1 MKSKLYQ
8 LSQENFETILAY
20 YTITKEKAQKY
31 YDIIIKYKE
40 YTNNYCSNIKELFN
54 YDENI
59 LNLKNDLKDYEI
71 ITIDYRF
78 NPKNKSSNTINLSN
92 TNFNNLKVEKK
103 INISPIQHNIDKIN
117 KFFNLNIQSF
127 QLYVDTIQTSLLQ
140 LNQNIEE
147 SQIEINNI
155 KNDYYKEKQI
165 FFQKYSEFDAL
176 NKKLTLEYTEGER
189 QLIEYSLK
197 KKSLNN
203 EKRKENFLNDI
214 NLKIID
220 KVKNEKT
227 ILKKYKSFDNFG
239 KNFNNSTK
247 QKINEIKTKTSSL
260 FHQFE
265 MCLNNILTF
274 YRKSFL
280 IPINQIINQEKEIND
295 KNKFDNLLENNIKE
309 INEQIYNI
317 NFDEY
322 KIKVLE
328 NNLVNKEEIYE
339 ERKSI
344 NDALKDFS
352 FDLNDEQREILEED
366 DVYFIM
372 KKMKN
377 FKHVNKYKYDLNIEE
392 KKLELKNKIDK
403 LTTYSNKKKGIYEIS
418 ENDWTMI
425 DKFDLNENNKLNNIN
440 KIDLIED
447 KDKNENN
454 NENINKN
461 DINNN
466 LENKVKK
473 DNIKNKINDSLEPA
487 TQEDVN
493 YILQE
498 MNIKEY
504 RIYFLTKINNF
515 RAKGAFKMPLKTF
528 NFIVQ
533 IFREISKY
541 LIIDNNKENNEINID
556 MDSTKFLIILSQT
569 FFCMKDDK
577 KVYIQNDLKDEKV
590 FHSIEFW
597 FKMIKISIEK
607 EILISK
613 KNDESIGKEDV
624 EDDII
629 KRRNSI
635 AFAQIIPQISGMN
648 GFGLNQEE
656 IKKVVIPLINE
667 FNVSPEN
674 KEIII
679 NLIDNP
685 NLI

>member
-403 LTTYSNKKKGIYEIS
+403 LTTYSNKKKGIYDIS